1 MPRAGS
7 LQKQV
12 MATISVITPVTLSAL
27 KFMKIRVFHR
37 GTPRRYSRMLLT
49 VELGIYLPWQGG
61 VRIEDV
67 VLVTPQG
74 AEVLYAMPKTVLL
87 TGEA

>member
-1 MPRAGS
+1 
-7 LQKQV
+7 
-12 MATISVITPVTLSAL
+12 MATISVITPVMLSAL
-27 KFMKIRVFHR
+27 KSMKIRVFHR
-37 GTPRRYSRMLLT
+37 GTPRRYSQGMLLT
-49 VELGIYLPWQGG
+49 VEPGIYLPWQGG

>member
-1 MPRAGS
+1 
-7 LQKQV
+7 
-12 MATISVITPVTLSAL
+12 
-27 KFMKIRVFHR
+27 MKIRVFTAGHHDATAGNVTDR
-37 GTPRRYSRMLLT
+37 GAGDLFAGAR
-49 VELGIYLPWQGG
+49 G